1 MPGITGPGS
10 LIWSVSCG
18 IGARMKIRR
27 VVALAGSLVAVAVAA
42 CVALTA
48 YWQRQQ
54 PVLKD
59 GSKLIAAVQ
68 AFSRD
73 KTTGGEALPASV
85 SLRELVSGGYIA
97 ASDVRAFDGME
108 VTISLAADE
117 TRPQETLIRVR
128 LPDGTVIAGLT
139 DGSAQQIRK

>member
-1 MPGITGPGS
+1 
-10 LIWSVSCG
+10 
-18 IGARMKIRR
+18 MKIRPL
-27 VVALAGSLVAVAVAA
+27 VALAGWLVAVAIAA

-54 PVLKD
+54 PVFKD
-59 GSKLIAAVQ
+59 TSKLIAAVQ

-73 KTTGGEALPASV
+73 KTAGGQALSGSV
-85 SLRELVSGGYIA
+85 SLRELVSRGYIA

-117 TRPQETLIRVR
+117 TRPQKILIRVR
-128 LPDGTVIAGLT
+128 LPDGTVIAGLA
-139 DGSAQQIRK
+139 DGSAQQIAK